1 MENPQILRIKL
12 HTSKLPMSQK
22 KKNQNE
28 NQNSELN

>member
-22 KKNQNE
+22 KNQNE